1 MVSSNRPATNQN
13 QGGGR
18 RPVQIQSANQETG
31 NNYSGSQTKYV
42 KYEQPYQEKEIV
54 YDIQGQYIGSQFTE
68 LFEQFEIRGINWPIS
83 DSHGNVIQQ
92 EGQIEYHEEQIEY
105 HEQEYFLYRLD

>member
-1 MVSSNRPATNQN
+1 MLDKDLNNDLFGENQDDRRNKVVSSNRPATNQN
-13 QGGGR
+13 QGGR

-54 YDIQGQYIGSQFTE
+54 YDIQGNIWF
-68 LFEQFEIRGINWPIS
+68 
-83 DSHGNVIQQ
+83 
-92 EGQIEYHEEQIEY
+92 
-105 HEQEYFLYRLD
+105 